1 MVDATMSTTR
11 QKQLVLILA
20 RAFASN
26 LSTPT
31 LLADARGYLVY
42 YNEAAELAVGRRFA
56 ETGELPLDEWLEPFA
71 PRTSLRL
78 AGTAVPGVLAA
89 GTFYGQGMKQFLYL
103 RRPQGFVRATAANVL
118 VLDLH
123 DMFYGRV
130 VLSCAEADARR
141 VIGWAKAAA

>member
-1 MVDATMSTTR
+1 MNLELNGDELTVALEGWERMWALR
-11 QKQLVLILA
+11 RRLII
-20 RAFASN
+20 
-26 LSTPT
+26 P
-31 LLADARGYLVY
+31 RGKIVH
-42 YNEAAELAVGRRFA
+42 AEWHG
-56 ETGELPLDEWLEPFA
+56 EPFA

-89 GTFYGQGMKQFLYL
+89 GTFYGQRMKQFLYL
-103 RRPQGFVRATAANVL
+103 RRPQGFIRATAANVL